1 MTFTEGADGVMVL
14 ACHHG
19 NCKSEASNTYAQWRI
34 NDAYR
39 KLAQVGIE
47 KDRLEFSTLAS
58 NMASDF
64 ARIVID
70 MEKRIGQKKD

>member
-1 MTFTEGADGVMVL
+1 VGSEMCIRDR
-14 ACHHG
+14 
-19 NCKSEASNTYAQWRI
+19 NCKSESGNTYAKWRI

-39 KLAQVGIE
+39 KLEQIGIP
-47 KDRLEFSTLAS
+47 KNRLEFATLAS

-70 MEKRIGQKKD
+70 MEKRISQK